1 MIFFFAAVIAV
12 DIMGRLDGKV
22 VLLSAAAQGIGRA
35 SALAFASEG
44 AVVHATDI
52 NVEKLKEIESPG
64 KIFIHKLDVTSKA
77 EIEELA
83 AKVGKV
89 DVLFNVA
96 GFVHHGNIL
105 DTTEEQ
111 WDFTMNLNVKSMFM
125 MCKVFLPDMIKR
137 SSGNIINMSSVAGP
151 KLGVVLRGAYC
162 ASKAAVVGLTKSIAA
177 DFSINKIR
185 CNCIQPG
192 TIDTPSLNDRINKNA
207 RMEPEAAK
215 KMFADRVPSG
225 RFGTA
230 EEVAKLAVYLASDD
244 SSYVTGCEYVIDGG
258 WSLM

>member
-1 MIFFFAAVIAV
+1 
-12 DIMGRLDGKV
+12 MGRLDGKV
-22 VLLSAAAQGIGRA
+22 ILLSAAAQGIGRA
-35 SALAFASEG
+35 SALAFAAEG

-52 NVEKLKEIESPG
+52 NVEKLKEIESAG
-64 KIFIHKLDVTSKA
+64 RIHIHKLNVMNKT
-77 EIEELA
+77 EIDELA
-83 AKVGKV
+83 AKIGYV

-96 GFVHHGNIL
+96 GFVHHGSIL
-105 DTTEEQ
+105 DTTEDE

-125 MCKVFLPDMIKR
+125 MAKAFIPSMMKDSKG
-137 SSGNIINMSSVAGP
+137 GNIINMSSVAGP

-177 DFSINKIR
+177 DYSVYNIR

-192 TIDTPSLNDRINKNA
+192 TIDTPSLNDRINQNA
-207 RMEPEAAK
+207 KMEPTAAK